1 MALSSSSSEL
11 MSSEANPPSGDSE
24 IDFDSGSCTPY
35 TKAWTT
41 ITYWTVQRTVTVL
54 KLLFLNTQMYASK
67 LLHRPVASSSPCL
80 DRDSINLAI
89 RSVNH

>member
-1 MALSSSSSEL
+1 MQEKLEKYHFSQHTVLSSSSEL

-41 ITYWTVQRTVTVL
+41 ITYWTVQLNKDNEIVEKL
-54 KLLFLNTQMYASK
+54 K
-67 LLHRPVASSSPCL
+67 
-80 DRDSINLAI
+80 
-89 RSVNH
+89 

>member
-1 MALSSSSSEL
+1 MFGNKIPLLSTYCVALLSSSEL

-41 ITYWTVQRTVTVL
+41 ITYWTVQVNK
-54 KLLFLNTQMYASK
+54 KL
-67 LLHRPVASSSPCL
+67 
-80 DRDSINLAI
+80 
-89 RSVNH
+89 